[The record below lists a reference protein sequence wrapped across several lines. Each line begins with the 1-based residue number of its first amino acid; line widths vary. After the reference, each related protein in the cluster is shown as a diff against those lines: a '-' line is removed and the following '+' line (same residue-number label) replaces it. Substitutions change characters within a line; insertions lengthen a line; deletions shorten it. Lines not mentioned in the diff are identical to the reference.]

1 MTTPR
6 ISTYATV
13 TNDGAL
19 NPFTDVPHV
28 TSYGNTADDYH
39 TYMLAYHY
47 NLPVYN
53 DYTRMHAQILRCFM
67 AHRAEW
73 EAMQECR
80 PWADTNLAL
89 NNSYHLT
96 DTTTHSG
103 EDTATTSSTA
113 TDAENTYDNA
123 TMRDVRE
130 TTSGGSGSTTYG
142 HEIETD
148 REKWAAG
155 DPLAAMEKIIDI
167 SYKNGIFGR
176 IIDNVVSM
184 ISCKVYTPDALFSGD
199 EQ

>member
-1 MTTPR
+1 MMTPR

-13 TNDGAL
+13 TQDGQL
-19 NPFTDVPHV
+19 NPFENVPHI
-28 TSYGNTADDYH
+28 TSYGNTAEDYH
-39 TYMLAYHY
+39 AYMLAFHSM
-47 NLPVYN
+47 LPVYN
-53 DYTRMHAQILRCFM
+53 DFTRLHAQILRCFM
-67 AHRAEW
+67 AHRTEW

-89 NNSYHLT
+89 NNSYNLK
-96 DTTTHSG
+96 DTATHSG
-103 EDTATTSSTA
+103 KDETGAESTA

-123 TMRDVRE
+123 ALRDVRK

-142 HEIETD
+142 HKIETD

-176 IIDNVVSM
+176 IMDSLISM
-184 ISCKVYTPDALFSGD
+184 ISCKVYAPEAFSGD